1 MKNTFNI
8 ILTVCMVV
16 IAYSMVSLN
25 LKIDH
30 YTKEYNETYK
40 AYKELVQ
47 QYDSTTTYNKMVIYP
62 KIKDMEEKLK

>member
-1 MKNTFNI
+1 
-8 ILTVCMVV
+8 MVV

-25 LKIDH
+25 MKIDH
-30 YTKEYNETYK
+30 YTKEYNEKYK

-47 QYDSTTTYNKMVIYP
+47 QYDSTTTYNNMVIYP

>member
-1 MKNTFNI
+1 MKKAYH
-8 ILTVCMVV
+8 ILVTVCMVV

-25 LKIDH
+25 MKIGH

-47 QYDSTTTYNKMVIYP
+47 QYHSTTTYNKMVIYP

>member
-1 MKNTFNI
+1 MKKAYH
-8 ILTVCMVV
+8 ILVTVCMVV

-25 LKIDH
+25 MKIDH

-40 AYKELVQ
+40 AYKELVL

>member
-25 LKIDH
+25 MKIDN
-30 YTKEYNETYK
+30 YTKEYNETYE

-47 QYDSTTTYNKMVIYP
+47 QYDSTTTYNKMVIYR
-62 KIKDMEEKLK
+62 KIKYMEEKLK

>member
-25 LKIDH
+25 MKIDH

-47 QYDSTTTYNKMVIYP
+47 QYDSTTTYNKMVLYP
-62 KIKDMEEKLK
+62 QIKDMEEKLK

>member
-25 LKIDH
+25 MKIDH

-62 KIKDMEEKLK
+62 RIKDMEEKLK

>member
-1 MKNTFNI
+1 MKKAYH
-8 ILTVCMVV
+8 ILVTVCIVV
-16 IAYSMVSLN
+16 MSYAIVNLN
-25 LKIDH
+25 IKMKH
-30 YTKEYNETYK
+30 YIEEYNKTYD

>member
-8 ILTVCMVV
+8 IITVCMVV

-25 LKIDH
+25 MKIDH

>member
-25 LKIDH
+25 MKIDH

>member
-25 LKIDH
+25 MKIDH

-40 AYKELVQ
+40 AYKELLE

>member
-1 MKNTFNI
+1 MKKAYH
-8 ILTVCMVV
+8 ILVTVCMVV
-16 IAYSMVSLN
+16 ISYSMVRLN
-25 LKIDH
+25 MKIDH